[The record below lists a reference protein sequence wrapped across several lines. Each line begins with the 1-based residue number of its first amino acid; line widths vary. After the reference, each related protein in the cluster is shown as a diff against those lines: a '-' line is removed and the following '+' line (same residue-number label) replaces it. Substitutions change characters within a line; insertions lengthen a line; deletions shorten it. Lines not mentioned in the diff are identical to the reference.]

1 MPCRLQP
8 YICISDDTLA
18 AAYRRFA
25 NTCLV
30 NHNHTN
36 TRRHG
41 SNVPGPL
48 EARRRLARRR
58 MAGLSMAGPSP
69 GLIPDFGALFGS
81 GGVDMTSLWAPPGT
95 AQSRAPSPSHQF
107 PPASPTPR
115 ALPTLI
121 ESCTS
126 RTVPPLPPKP
136 LPQYRERSLDEYMVL
151 LAPCRTLDSLA
162 RAHTAIHF
170 DSDVSSNFS
179 KAAFRS
185 LLNQSNPDQILAFLQ
200 SDLNQDDACNFHA
213 YLNHLIAT
221 NAHPELIRDYFNLVC
236 DKIVLSTMPTKELS
250 DILDSMAD
258 KVSRIDSRLLLE
270 VHVMLH
276 QSLVQAYAPNHPP
289 IPIGTKLLENMLPLP
304 PSVDVS
310 KLLVALVS
318 LSKREGRQV
327 MIKHLKQAITHRT
340 EKLGPSDELMP
351 ILSII
356 PPEFFDLIVFSA
368 TRKFVNGLCRHKN
381 VLVDRNERLVC
392 WLEDL
397 RLFRPSILQPDSS
410 CAALLYPFLASNFT
424 IAELG
429 RHLRAL
435 HPADAAMI
443 VLHNWMK
450 PTILEVPKLS
460 ESDILDIASDTTP
473 VAAVQCLPLQQ
484 PPTVQSRRGSQ
495 VEGPFQTY
503 GVSYTVSRSPTQS
516 DTHRETLSTRQE
528 VFDTIALTLRESC
541 KPDLKGTYPS
551 RGGAWI
557 QLFKLLSNNKIDY
570 TGWLSDLFQVL
581 KDQKSPVWTYHFF
594 AKLSRDGVH
603 IPYPVAVKV
612 MRHFID
618 LKQTQWA
625 LDIFNRSQS
634 TQSLSSIPELV
645 FALIDSRIAGK
656 TEAIFDLLNRP
667 DYANSLPVN
676 LRSKPQN
683 SLSRERI
690 QLVHQVAYAI
700 AKSPLLSS
708 RTAFRQV
715 CDCLN
720 YLRDRGAPLSSLM
733 SRALVHA
740 GVTRTLRDG
749 TWLSTERFQWILQF
763 VRRLEGDEVADS
775 LDEAAFTFRSENFE
789 LNGAHIQPLNNME
802 READLI
808 AWEYRKQLGRAPN
821 QQRATAS
828 PFQHAGRKKAGSK
841 ARK

>member
-8 YICISDDTLA
+8 YIWISDDTLA
-18 AAYRRFA
+18 VAYRRFA

-58 MAGLSMAGPSP
+58 MAGLSIQGPSP

-107 PPASPTPR
+107 PPAPPTPR
-115 ALPTLI
+115 PLPTLI
-121 ESCTS
+121 ESRSS
-126 RTVPPLPPKP
+126 RTIPPPPKP
-136 LPQYRERSLDEYMVL
+136 PPQDQERSLDEYMVL
-151 LAPCRTLDSLA
+151 LAPCRTLNSLA
-162 RAHTAIHF
+162 RAYTTIHF
-170 DSDVSSNFS
+170 DSDVSPNFS
-179 KAAFRS
+179 KAALRS
-185 LLNQSNPDQILAFLQ
+185 LLNQSTPDQILAFLQ
-200 SDLNQDDACNFHA
+200 SDLNQDDASNFRA
-213 YLNHLIAT
+213 YLNHLFAT
-221 NAHPELIRDYFNLVC
+221 NAHPELFKDYFYLVC
-236 DKIVLSTMPTKELS
+236 DKIVLSTMPTKELFN
-250 DILDSMAD
+250 ILNDMAD
-258 KVSRIDSRLLLE
+258 KGSRMDSRLLLE
-270 VHVMLH
+270 VHVKLH
-276 QSLVQAYAPNHPP
+276 QSLVQAYAPNPPP
-289 IPIGTKLLENMLPLP
+289 IPLGTKLLENMLSLP
-304 PSVDVS
+304 PSIDAS

-327 MIKHLKQAITHRT
+327 MVKHLKQAILSRT
-340 EKLGPSDELMP
+340 EQLGPSDELMP
-351 ILSII
+351 ILSIT

-368 TRKFVNGLCRHKN
+368 TRKFVNGLCRHEN
-381 VLVDRNERLVC
+381 NLVDRAERLVC

-410 CAALLYPFLASNFT
+410 CATLLYPFIASNFT
-424 IAELG
+424 IPEIG
-429 RHLRAL
+429 RHLQSL
-435 HPADAAMI
+435 HPADAATI

-450 PTILEVPKLS
+450 PTILEVP
-460 ESDILDIASDTTP
+460 EIAEYDILDVASDTTP
-473 VAAVQCLPLQQ
+473 ASAIQHLPLQQ

-495 VEGPFQTY
+495 VEDPFQTY

-516 DTHRETLSTRQE
+516 DTHRETLATRQ
-528 VFDTIALTLRESC
+528 VIFDTIVSTLRESC
-541 KPDLKGTYPS
+541 RPDLKGVHPS
-551 RGGAWI
+551 RGGAWV
-557 QLFKLLSNNKIDY
+557 QLLKLLSNNKIDY

-581 KDQKSPVWTYHFF
+581 KDHKSPVWTYHFF

-603 IPYPVAVKV
+603 IPYPVAVEV

-656 TEAIFDLLNRP
+656 IEAIFDLLNRP

-676 LRSKPQN
+676 LRSTPQN

-690 QLVHQVAYAI
+690 QLVHHVAYAI

-708 RTAFRQV
+708 RAAFRQV
-715 CDCLN
+715 CECLD

-740 GVTRTLRDG
+740 GVTRTLQDG
-749 TWLSTERFQWILQF
+749 TWLSTERFQWILSF
-763 VRRLEGDEVADS
+763 VRRLEGDKVADS

-789 LNGAHIQPLNNME
+789 LNGAHIQPLDDME

-821 QQRATAS
+821 QQRAAAS
-828 PFQHAGRKKAGSK
+828 PFQHAGPKKAGSK